1 MVRSCSIVCA
11 ALVLA
16 LLLPAGALAGTT
28 GSLVGRVLD
37 AQTRTPVAGARV
49 SAVSPSQSASTTTD
63 AAGAFRFISLIPDTY
78 VLGVE
83 APTYDAAALSG
94 VTVLADQAQT
104 LPVSLS
110 KSLATIG
117 RVRARSSSDLVR
129 PGTTSD
135 VYSVN
140 AAGAEA
146 AQALGGP
153 GGLNSAY
160 SAIASVPGVNVQQ
173 GQQGWYQTVSI
184 RGGDIDQVG
193 YELDGI
199 PVNRVYDNA
208 PQTVLSSIG
217 QQELQVY
224 TGGTPATADA
234 SGIAG
239 YVNQVIRT
247 GTYPGFVQTS
257 IGLGSPSFYH
267 KLSFEAGG
275 ATQNRLFSYYVG
287 LAGVNNDYRYADQFN
302 GVSDPHLFYPVY
314 IPGRFN
320 LYDGTPGKIDYA
332 PGTTYSIASTT
343 DRENVVN
350 LHLGIPHRR
359 DSNRDD
365 VQLLYLTS
373 EVVAK
378 YFSSINDQGG
388 PANVAQAVGGTGNA
402 FFHDGYI
409 YAGPLYAPVDPTKV
423 QTVYQPNYR
432 PGYRAFGAPASNY
445 DRDYSDNGVALT
457 KLQYQRNFDAKSY
470 LRLYGYTEYSNWFIG
485 GPANAQFTGYYGA
498 ELNDY
503 ELPSHTFG
511 FNASYSNQLSDK
523 HLLSLTG
530 SYTAAQVQRTFS
542 YGFPGNT
549 PGYAFTNLV
558 DARGNCYDAASAA
571 VASCFAGASRGAF
584 PSNAPGSPSAAA
596 YSLPTGTVAVTGPGG
611 AQATAQWLATDAG
624 FVNTR
629 LNKVS
634 PAFTAGAITDQ
645 WHPNDRLTL
654 TIGARV
660 ENYVDRLGD
669 TTGTAARAFWFNA
682 YNNETCYKLGGL
694 VPQSFGPGASDAAC
708 ATKFGPGYRQA
719 NLRNEQARTI
729 SATVFQPRLGAT
741 YALGADSVL
750 RGSFGVYARP
760 VNTSWVQYDAV
771 NQDLA
776 SFIGSNFLS
785 LGYNTPIHNL
795 RPDVSYNADFSL
807 EQHLRGT
814 DVSFK
819 LTPFYRS
826 TRNQLQP
833 VPIGVGGVVA
843 GFNVGQQTSTGVEFA
858 LKKGDF
864 GRDGLAAQLA
874 YTYTHS
880 RIRYNDFP
888 SGTNVIDGLNQY
900 IAEYNSYTQAC
911 ATITKANAGLCGLAP
926 GSTNPNAVTTFAST
940 DTASVPVRNPYFNA
954 TAQPLLDRGGF
965 YTTYNQ
971 IPQPFTG
978 QNGYETPHVAS
989 LIVSYKRSRATL
1001 TPSLTYSSGAKYG
1014 SPLSYPGYVPSACA
1028 ATGAAAADGSY
1039 AADPKSCGGSPLS
1052 GASFLLAPDAFT
1064 GRFDTLGA
1072 FNQPSRL
1079 TFNLAASYQAAKN
1092 VKLSLALTG
1101 LVDTCFQRG
1110 YAWDDKRICVY
1121 SQLPSGGAGL
1131 GPSGN
1136 FVPLASTPV
1145 QLKYPYGVFN
1155 NNLNTGFVGTTLP
1168 IAGALN
1174 LEFKL

>member
-1 MVRSCSIVCA
+1 M
-11 ALVLA
+11 
-16 LLLPAGALAGTT
+16 T
-28 GSLVGRVLD
+28 D
-37 AQTRTPVAGARV
+37 ARTHAPLAGARV
-49 SAVSPSQSASTTTD
+49 NAVSPSQSVATTTD
-63 AAGAFRFISLIPDTY
+63 ASGAFRFISLAPDTY
-78 VLGVE
+78 VLSVE
-83 APTYDAAALSG
+83 LATYDAESLSG
-94 VTVLADQAQT
+94 VTVLSDQTQT
-104 LPVSLS
+104 VPIALS
-110 KSLATIG
+110 KMLSTIG
-117 RVRARSSSDLVR
+117 STRARASSDLIK

-153 GGLNSAY
+153 SGLNSAY

-224 TGGTPATADA
+224 TGGTPASADA

-247 GTYPGFVQTS
+247 GTYPGFVQTN
-257 IGLGSPSFYH
+257 IGLGAPSFYH

-275 ATQNRLFSYYVG
+275 ATKDRLFSYYVG

-320 LYDGTPGKIDYA
+320 LYDGTAGTINYA
-332 PGTTYSIASTT
+332 PGTTYSIATTT

-350 LHLGIPHRR
+350 LHLGIPHK
-359 DSNRDD
+359 SGGGRDD

-378 YFSSINDQGG
+378 YFSSISDQGG
-388 PANVAQAVGGTGNA
+388 PANVAQAVGGDGNA
-402 FFHDGYI
+402 FFHDGYT
-409 YAGPLYAPVDPTKV
+409 YTGPLYAPVDPSKV
-423 QTVYQPNYR
+423 VPVNFPNYR
-432 PGYRAFGAPASNY
+432 PGSRPFEARASNF
-445 DRDYSDNGVALT
+445 DRDYSDNGVALA
-457 KLQYQRNFDAKSY
+457 KLQYQRNFSASSY

-485 GPANAQFTGYYGA
+485 GPANAQFTNYYGA

-511 FNASYSNQLSDK
+511 FNANYSNQLSNK

-530 SYTAAQVQRTFS
+530 SYTAAQVRRAFS

-558 DARGNCYDAASAA
+558 DASGNCYDAGTAA
-571 VASCFAGASRGAF
+571 VASCFVSASRGAF
-584 PSNAPGSPSAAA
+584 PTVAPGMLQPGYA
-596 YSLPTGTVAVTGPGG
+596 LPTGTVAVTSPSG
-611 AQATAQWLATDAG
+611 AQASAQWLATDAG

-629 LNKVS
+629 LNRVS
-634 PAFTAGAITDQ
+634 PAFTAGAVTDQ
-645 WHPNDRLTL
+645 WRPNDRLTL

-660 ENYVDRLGD
+660 ENYDDRLSD
-669 TTGTAARAFWFNA
+669 TSGGAARAFWFNA
-682 YNNETCYKLGGL
+682 YNNEYCYKLGGL
-694 VPQSFGPGASDAAC
+694 TPQSYGPGATDAAC
-708 ATKFGPGYRQA
+708 AAKFGAGYRQA
-719 NLRNEQARTI
+719 NLRNEQAKNITATI
-729 SATVFQPRLGAT
+729 FQPRLGAT
-741 YALGADSVL
+741 YSLSPDSVL
-750 RGSFGVYARP
+750 RGSFGIYARP

-771 NQDLA
+771 NRDLA
-776 SFIGSNFLS
+776 SFLGANFLS

-795 RPDVSYNADFSL
+795 RPDTSYNADFSL
-807 EQHLRGT
+807 EQHLHGT

-843 GFNVGQQTSTGVEFA
+843 GFNVGQQTSSGVEFA

-880 RIRYNDFP
+880 RITYKDFP
-888 SGTNVIDGLNQY
+888 SGTNVVDGLNQY
-900 IAEYNSYTQAC
+900 IQEYNSYTSAC
-911 ATITKANAGLCGLAP
+911 ATVTRANAAICGLAP
-926 GSTNPNAVTTFAST
+926 GSTNANAAPTFAST
-940 DTASVPVRNPYFNA
+940 DMASVPVRNPYYA
-954 TAQPLLDRGGF
+954 SAPQPLLDRNGE
-965 YTTYNQ
+965 YTTYDQ

-978 QNGYETPHVAS
+978 ENGYETPHVAS
-989 LIVSYKRSRATL
+989 LTLSYKHKRATI
-1001 TPSLTYSSGAKYG
+1001 TPSLTYSSGARYG
-1014 SPLSYPGYVPSACA
+1014 SPLAYPGYVPSGCKSI
-1028 ATGAAAADGSY
+1028 GAAAADGTF
-1039 AADPKSCGGSPLS
+1039 AADPKSCGGSGLS
-1052 GASFLLAPDAFT
+1052 GNTFLLTPDAFT
-1064 GRFDTLGA
+1064 GKFDTLGA
-1072 FNQPSRL
+1072 FDQPSRL
-1079 TFNLAASYQAAKN
+1079 TFNLAGSYEVSKG

-1101 LVDTCFQRG
+1101 LVDSCFQRG
-1110 YAWDDKRICVY
+1110 YAWDDKNICVY
-1121 SQLPSGGAGL
+1121 SQLSSGGAGL

-1136 FVPLASTPV
+1136 FLPIANTPV
-1145 QLKYPYGVFN
+1145 AFKYGVFN

-1168 IAGALN
+1168 IQAALN
-1174 LEFKL
+1174 LEVKL

>member
-1 MVRSCSIVCA
+1 MVRLCSILCA
-11 ALVLA
+11 ALVFTFA
-16 LLLPAGALAGTT
+16 SIVPARAGTT
-28 GSLVGRVLD
+28 GGIVGRVLD
-37 AQTRTPVAGARV
+37 ARTQAPLVGARV
-49 SAVSPSQSASTTTD
+49 SVVSPSQSAFITTD
-63 AAGAFRFISLIPDTY
+63 ASGSFRFISLTPDTY
-78 VLGVE
+78 VVSVE
-83 APTYDAAALSG
+83 VAGYDAASLAG
-94 VTVLADQAQT
+94 VTVLSDQTQT
-104 LPVSLS
+104 LPITLS
-110 KSLATIG
+110 KTLATIG
-117 RVRARSSSDLVR
+117 RTRARISSDLIK

-140 AAGAEA
+140 AAGVEA

-247 GTYPGFVQTS
+247 GTSPGFTQAD
-257 IGLGSPSFYH
+257 IGVGGPSFYH
-267 KLSFEAGG
+267 KFSFEAGG
-275 ATQNRLFSYYVG
+275 ATKNRLFTYYVG
-287 LAGVNNDYRYADQFN
+287 FAGVNNDYRYVDQFN
-302 GVSDPHLFYPVY
+302 GASDPQLFYPVY
-314 IPGRFN
+314 VPGRFN
-320 LYDGTPGKIDYA
+320 LYDGTAGTVNYA
-332 PGTTYSIASTT
+332 PGTTYSIATT
-343 DRENVVN
+343 SDRENVVN
-350 LHLGIPHRR
+350 LHLGIPHHR
-359 DSNRDD
+359 DGGKDD

-388 PANVAQAVGGTGNA
+388 PANVAQAVGNNGNA
-402 FFHDGYI
+402 YFHDGYV
-409 YAGPLYAPVDPTKV
+409 YTGPLYAPVDPTKV
-423 QTVYQPNYR
+423 VPAYFPNLPTNR
-432 PGYRAFGAPASNY
+432 PLESTSYALNNE
-445 DRDYSDNGVALT
+445 RDYSDNGVALT
-457 KLQYQRNFDAKSY
+457 KLQYQRNFSSSAY

-485 GPANAQFTGYYGA
+485 GPANSQFTNYYGA

-511 FNASYSNQLSDK
+511 FNANFSDQLSDK

-530 SYTAAQVQRTFS
+530 SYTAAQVQRRFS

-549 PGYAFTNLV
+549 LGYAFTNLV
-558 DARGNCYDAASAA
+558 DAKGNCYSAA
-571 VASCFAGASRGAF
+571 TATVVSCFAGSSRGAF
-584 PSNAPGSPSAAA
+584 PSTPPGTPAAG
-596 YSLPTGTVAVTGPGG
+596 YVLPTGSLAVTAPDGT
-611 AQATAQWLATDAG
+611 QTTAQWLATDAG

-629 LNKVS
+629 LNRVS

-645 WHPNDRLTL
+645 WRPNDKVTV

-660 ENYVDRLGD
+660 ENYDDRLSD
-669 TTGTAARAFWFNA
+669 TSGTAARAFWFNA
-682 YNNETCYKLGGL
+682 YNNENCYKLGGL
-694 VPQSFGPGASDAAC
+694 APVNVGPGATDASC
-708 ATKFGPGYRQA
+708 AATLGTGYRQA
-719 NLRNEQARTI
+719 NLVNAQAKNLTSTI
-729 SATVFQPRLGAT
+729 LEPRLGAT
-741 YALGADSVL
+741 YSLSPDAVVRASL
-750 RGSFGVYARP
+750 GVYARP
-760 VNTSWVQYDAV
+760 VDTSWVQYDAY

-776 SFIGSNFLS
+776 SFLGGNFLT

-795 RPDVSYNADFSL
+795 RPDTSTNADFSL
-807 EQHLRGT
+807 EQHLHGT

-833 VPIGVGGVVA
+833 VPIGVGGVVS
-843 GFNVGQQTSTGVEFA
+843 GFNVGQQTSSGLEFA

-864 GRDGLAAQLA
+864 GRDGFAAQLA
-874 YTYTHS
+874 YTYTRS
-880 RIRYNDFP
+880 RITYKNFP

-900 IAEYNSYTQAC
+900 VAEYNSYTAAC
-911 ATITKANAGLCGLAP
+911 ATITQANSALCGFAP
-926 GSTNPNAVTTFAST
+926 GASNPNASPTFAST
-940 DTASVPVRNPYFNA
+940 DATSVPVRNPYYGA
-954 TAQPLLDRGGF
+954 AAQPLFDRNAE
-965 YTTYNQ
+965 YTTYDQ

-978 QNGYETPHVAS
+978 ENGYETPHVAS
-989 LIVSYKRSRATL
+989 LILSYKHKRATI
-1001 TPSLTYSSGAKYG
+1001 TPSFTYSSGAKYG
-1014 SPLSYPGYVPSACA
+1014 SPLAYPGYVPGACA
-1028 ATGAAAADGSY
+1028 STGTAAADGSY
-1039 AADPKSCGGSPLS
+1039 AADPKSCGGSPFS
-1052 GASFLLAPDAFT
+1052 GLSFLLTPDAFT
-1064 GRFDTLGA
+1064 GKFDNLGA
-1072 FNQPSRL
+1072 FDQPSRL
-1079 TFNLAASYQAAKN
+1079 TFNLAGSYEISKG

-1101 LVDTCFQRG
+1101 LVDRCFQRG
-1110 YAWDDKRICVY
+1110 YAWDDKNICVY

-1136 FVPLASTPV
+1136 FLPIAGTPV
-1145 QLKYPYGVFN
+1145 QFKYPYGVFN

-1168 IAGALN
+1168 IQAALN
-1174 LEFKL
+1174 LEVKL

>member
-1 MVRSCSIVCA
+1 MVRTCSIT
-11 ALVLA
+11 
-16 LLLPAGALAGTT
+16 LLIFAFVAGVFAGARAGTT
-28 GSLVGRVLD
+28 GGIVGRVVD
-37 AQTRTPVAGARV
+37 AKTQAPLVGARV
-49 SAVSPSQSASTTTD
+49 NAVSPSQSIGTTTD
-63 AAGAFRFISLIPDTY
+63 GSGAFRFISLAPDTY
-78 VLGVE
+78 VISIE
-83 APTYDAAALSG
+83 FASYDPASLTG
-94 VTVLADQAQT
+94 VTVLADQTQT
-104 LPVSLS
+104 LPVALS

-117 RVRARSSSDLVR
+117 RVKARASNDLIR

-135 VYSVN
+135 VYSIN

-173 GQQGWYQTVSI
+173 GQQGWFQTVSI

-208 PQTVLSSIG
+208 PQTVLSNIG

-247 GTYPGFVQTS
+247 GTYPGFAQAN
-257 IGLGSPSFYH
+257 IGVGGPSFYH
-267 KLSFEAGG
+267 KFSFEAGG
-275 ATQNRLFSYYVG
+275 ATKNRLFSYYVG

-302 GVSDPHLFYPVY
+302 GGSDPQLFYPVY

-320 LYDGTPGKIDYA
+320 LYDGTPGKINYA
-332 PGTTYSIASTT
+332 PGTTYSIATTT

-350 LHLGIPHRR
+350 LHLGIPHHG
-359 DSNRDD
+359 DGGKDD
-365 VQLLYLTS
+365 IQLLYLTS

-388 PANVAQAVGGTGNA
+388 PANVAQAVGNNGNA
-402 FFHDGYI
+402 FFHDGYT
-409 YAGPLYAPVDPTKV
+409 YTGPLYAPVDPTKV
-423 QTVYQPNYR
+423 RTVYQSNYR
-432 PGYRAFGAPASNY
+432 PGVRAFGANAPNN
-445 DRDYSDNGVALT
+445 DRDYSDNGVALA
-457 KLQYQRNFDAKSY
+457 KLQYQRNFSSSSY

-503 ELPSHTFG
+503 ELPSHTVG
-511 FNASYSNQLSDK
+511 FNANYSNQLSSK

-530 SYTAAQVQRTFS
+530 SYTAAQVRRTYS

-558 DARGNCYDAASAA
+558 DARGNCYDPATAA
-571 VASCFAGASRGAF
+571 VASCFVSGARGKF
-584 PSNAPGSPSAAA
+584 PGNAPGSPADPA
-596 YSLPTGTVAVTGPGG
+596 YTLPTGSAAVISPDGTMT
-611 AQATAQWLATDAG
+611 TAQWLATDAG
-624 FVNTR
+624 FVSTR
-629 LNKVS
+629 FNKVS
-634 PAFTAGAITDQ
+634 PAFTAGAITDEFR
-645 WHPNDRLTL
+645 PNDKL
-654 TIGARV
+654 TITLGARV
-660 ENYVDRLGD
+660 ENYNDRLAD
-669 TTGTAARAFWFNA
+669 TTGDAARAFWFNA
-682 YNNETCYKLGGL
+682 YDNENCYRLGGL
-694 VPQSFGPGASDAAC
+694 APVNIGPGATDASC
-708 ATKFGPGYRQA
+708 AKLGPGYRQA
-719 NLRNEQARTI
+719 NLRNTTAKNI
-729 SATVFQPRLGAT
+729 SATIFQPRFGAT
-741 YALGADSVL
+741 YALDSDTVL

-760 VNTSWVQYDAV
+760 VNTAWVQYDGV
-771 NQDLA
+771 NSDLA
-776 SFIGSNFLS
+776 SFLGANFLT

-795 RPDVSYNADFSL
+795 RPDTSYNADFSL
-807 EQHLRGT
+807 EKHLRGT
-814 DVSFK
+814 DISFK
-819 LTPFYRS
+819 LTPFFRS

-843 GFNVGQQTSTGVEFA
+843 GFNVGQQTSSGLELA
-858 LKKGDF
+858 IKKGEF
-864 GRDGLAAQLA
+864 GRDGLASQLA
-874 YTYTHS
+874 YTYTRS

-900 IAEYNSYTQAC
+900 IQEYNSYTSAC
-911 ATITKANAGLCGLAP
+911 ATITKANTALCGLAP
-926 GSTNPNAVTTFAST
+926 GASNSNAVATFAST
-940 DTASVPVRNPYFNA
+940 DATSVPVRNPYFGA
-954 TAQPLLDRGGF
+954 AAQPLMDRSAQ
-965 YTTYNQ
+965 YTTYDQ

-978 QNGYETPHVAS
+978 ENGYETPHVAS
-989 LIVSYKRSRATL
+989 LILSYKHRRATI

-1014 SPLSYPGYVPSACA
+1014 SPLAYPGYAPNGCA
-1028 ATGAAAADGSY
+1028 SKGIAAADGSY
-1039 AADPKSCGGSPLS
+1039 AADPKSCGGSALS
-1052 GASFLLAPDAFT
+1052 GNSFVLIPDAFT
-1064 GRFDTLGA
+1064 GKFDTIGA
-1072 FNQPSRL
+1072 FDQPSRL
-1079 TFNLAASYQAAKN
+1079 TFNVAASYEAAKN
-1092 VKLSLALTG
+1092 VKISLALTG

-1136 FVPLASTPV
+1136 FIPVADTPV
-1145 QLKYPYGVFN
+1145 QFKYPYGVFN

-1168 IAGALN
+1168 IQAALN
-1174 LEFKL
+1174 LEIKL